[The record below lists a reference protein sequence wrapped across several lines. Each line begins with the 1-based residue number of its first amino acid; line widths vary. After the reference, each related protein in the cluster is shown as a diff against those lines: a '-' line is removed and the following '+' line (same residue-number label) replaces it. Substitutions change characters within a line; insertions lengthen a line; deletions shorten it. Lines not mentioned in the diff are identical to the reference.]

1 MWEPKERQDLTPIQK
16 LKKGETFLSLQVMCD
31 LSMTSQM
38 TLSDSGGNEE
48 NERVHEA
55 FLWPLRDV
63 ESAQYVETRIQ
74 STRVQQQRDN

>member
-1 MWEPKERQDLTPIQK
+1 
-16 LKKGETFLSLQVMCD
+16 MCD